1 MKHLVK
7 FNESIESKEWGD
19 VDIEYFK
26 NCFIEF
32 IDKGATIRSNIFYGE
47 YKAGYCQIDIEGQL
61 QNKGSVEDFIK
72 LTDEMSEMYKDIE
85 SSILKVKIKYTKVS
99 TYLLYE
105 TNGEDEYYLSI
116 FINKE

>member
-99 TYLLYE
+99 TYLQYE